1 MNKRVY
7 YYRGW
12 RMNRIEGIVQGF
24 TESIFGGTKVVVLIT
39 SSCNLSYVVGHFD
52 SVPLDE
58 IKLNPFPDA
67 NEEKFSQKLSA
78 EKQMKAAFEAL
89 KNWNNSL

>member
-39 SSCNLSYVVGHFD
+39 SSCNLSC
-52 SVPLDE
+52 SC
-58 IKLNPFPDA
+58 
-67 NEEKFSQKLSA
+67 KF
-78 EKQMKAAFEAL
+78 
-89 KNWNNSL
+89 